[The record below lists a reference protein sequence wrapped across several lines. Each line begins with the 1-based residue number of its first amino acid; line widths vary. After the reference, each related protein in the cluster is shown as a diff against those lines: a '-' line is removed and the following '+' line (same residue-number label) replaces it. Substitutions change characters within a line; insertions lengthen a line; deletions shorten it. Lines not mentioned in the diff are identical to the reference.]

1 MLQTIFPTHTSI
13 GLLVLRVALSAV
25 FIAHGWPRLFKNGK
39 FEGPGQLAKFLKEMN
54 LPLPGLS
61 AWLIALIE
69 TVGVV
74 MLLLG
79 LATRILA
86 VALVLDMLIAI
97 THGHIRMAKARF
109 SGGET
114 IGWEFEFL
122 LLCGALTLFFT
133 GPGLISLD
141 RLIGF

>member
-1 MLQTIFPTHTSI
+1 MLETIFPFHTSI
-13 GLLVLRVALSAV
+13 GLLILRIALSIV

-39 FEGPGQLAKFLKEMN
+39 FEGPGQLATFLKQMN
-54 LPLPGLS
+54 LPLPGIA
-61 AWLIALIE
+61 AWLIALVE

-74 MLLLG
+74 MLLVG

-97 THGHIRMAKARF
+97 THGHIRMAKTRF

-122 LLCGALTLFFT
+122 LLAGALTLFFT
-133 GPGLISLD
+133 GAGLISLD